1 MNDDEKQPTTEGATT
16 GSPTAP
22 GAPVET
28 TDAGPLTPAQ
38 IEELQA
44 KAAQAEE
51 HWDRLLRQ
59 TADFDNF
66 RKRAARDRQDAIRYA
81 AESVVTK
88 LVPVMDNFDAA
99 LTAANTAPGGASDSL
114 RVGINMIYSQLKSV
128 LAEVGLEEMDVTGQ
142 TFDPNL
148 HEAVSHQE
156 SADVPEGQVLQQ
168 LRKGYRL
175 KERLV
180 RPATV
185 IVAKKPGAGESAQ
198 ASETSVS
205 QP

>member
-1 MNDDEKQPTTEGATT
+1 MTDDPKPPADAAT
-16 GSPTAP
+16 SAATADAPP
-22 GAPVET
+22 GAPAGSV
-28 TDAGPLTPAQ
+28 DAGPLTPAQ
-38 IEELQA
+38 LEELRTQA
-44 KAAQAEE
+44 AKAEE

-66 RKRAARDRQDAIRYA
+66 RKRAARERQDAIRYA
-81 AESVVTK
+81 SESVIAR

-99 LTAANTAPGGASDSL
+99 MAAANAAPGNANDPL
-114 RVGINMIYSQLKSV
+114 KVGVNMIYSQLKGV

-142 TFDPNL
+142 PFDPNL

-156 SADVPEGQVLQQ
+156 SATVEEGRVLQQ

-175 KERLV
+175 KDRLV

-185 IVAKKPGAGESAQ
+185 IVAKKPAAESAPAAAQ
-198 ASETSVS
+198 S
-205 QP
+205 